1 MRGRSRRKAIS
12 PIIAT
17 LILIVM
23 TVVAGIM
30 LYGFVSGF
38 MANLGTSRAIA
49 PISIASASVSSSGL
63 SSGGQGATI
72 VVSNLGTTPVTITQV
87 NLLNASTGALLVTF
101 TNIGTSYPPTSTSVT
116 VAGGTTTTI
125 YADPPDGGG
134 HGHGRGHGGGG
145 SGPGGGIPRPGT
157 TVLVQVVTSTGSYAE
172 TSVVVGP

>member
-1 MRGRSRRKAIS
+1 MRERSRRKAIS

-17 LILIVM
+17 LILIVI

-38 MANLGTSRAIA
+38 MANLGTSRTIA
-49 PISIASASVSSSGL
+49 PISIASASVNSSG
-63 SSGGQGATI
+63 SATI

-101 TNIGTSYPPTSTSVT
+101 KHIDTSPSSTSTSTSVT
-116 VAGGTTTTI
+116 IAGGNTTTI
-125 YADPPDGGG
+125 YASTVAS
-134 HGHGRGHGGGG
+134 G
-145 SGPGGGIPRPGT
+145 SMPYVGK

-172 TSVVVGP
+172 AYTTVS

>member
-17 LILIVM
+17 LILIVI

-38 MANLGTSRAIA
+38 MTNLGTSRTIA
-49 PISIASASVSSSGL
+49 PISIASASVNSKYDN
-63 SSGGQGATI
+63 ATI

-87 NLLNASTGALLVTF
+87 NLLNASTGALIVTF
-101 TNIGTSYPPTSTSVT
+101 KTFGTSSPRGTPPVT
-116 VAGGTTTTI
+116 VAGGNTTTI
-125 YADPPDGGG
+125 YAGTPSSTMPP
-134 HGHGRGHGGGG
+134 
-145 SGPGGGIPRPGT
+145 PGT

-172 TSVVVGP
+172 AYTTVS